1 MAHDDEPL
9 YKSLI
14 RDTTAYFA
22 FVLLVTTLGPFQF
35 GYHLS
40 ELNAPQDVLTCKK
53 LSGES
58 SALDRLPQCIPMNTA
73 QFSVVTSIYT
83 LGGFIGALGA
93 GPSCNRYGRLLTMR
107 LTTVSFVLGSII
119 ETFATNMSVLCLGR
133 FVSGLGCGATIVVVP
148 IFIAEVA
155 PPKEKGLFGSLTQ
168 ISICLGIL
176 IAQLLGYF
184 LSKGNLW
191 RIILAVSGALG
202 LIQLAGL
209 LLVPESPRWLAEHRS
224 PQNARRILHKLRG
237 HHADIDAEVKAWD
250 IDATEEDISEEE
262 TLLSAAPGSHP
273 APNPKAASASINLWQ
288 AIKQPAYRPAIVAV
302 VAVMFTQQLT
312 GINSIVMYSVS
323 LLSTLLPTTASLLIV
338 AVSAL
343 NLIATIIFS
352 PLSDKIGRKTCIL
365 ISIAGMGTCAVLLAL
380 GLLFGIKILAAVAT
394 LVFVAS
400 FAFGLGPIPFILANE
415 LVGPEAVGA
424 TQSCALAANW
434 IATFLVSQFFPIVDQ
449 ALGGQGKVYFIF
461 AGFALVSGS
470 FIAYWVPETKGKSG
484 VEEVWGKREARERI
498 E

>member
-1 MAHDDEPL
+1 
-9 YKSLI
+9 
-14 RDTTAYFA
+14 
-22 FVLLVTTLGPFQF
+22 
-35 GYHLS
+35 
-40 ELNAPQDVLTCKK
+40 
-53 LSGES
+53 
-58 SALDRLPQCIPMNTA
+58 MNTA

-119 ETFATNMSVLCLGR
+119 ETFATNIGVLCLGR
-133 FVSGLGCGATIVVVP
+133 LVSGLGCGATIVVVP

-202 LIQLAGL
+202 VIQLAGL

-250 IDATEEDISEEE
+250 IDATEDDICESTHVSSIQHVLMLCLAEEE

-273 APNPKAASASINLWQ
+273 APNPKAASASISLWQ
-288 AIKQPAYRPAIVAV
+288 AVKQPAYRPAIVAV